1 MGYEVHGMAVDT
13 LINKQG
19 GEILATGVTFE
30 EYLERFAGMHCEL
43 VDGNVIKMSPIHERH
58 DKLVRYGA
66 LLFEAYFAL
75 NPIAEIR
82 QDPFVMSTLPELP
95 KRQPDIQVILKTNSG
110 RLTPTF
116 MDGPADIV
124 IEITSH
130 GTEEVDRGDKF
141 VEYEKG
147 GVQEYWIFDPLRRE
161 SLFYRLNAEGI
172 YMPQPLD
179 ENGNYQTP
187 LLPGLLIHVPT
198 LWKDPLPN
206 FFAVGKAVQEML
218 K

>member
-1 MGYEVHGMAVDT
+1 MALNYVIKPHT
-13 LINKQG
+13 
-19 GEILATGVTFE
+19 GEILATGVSFE
-30 EYLERFAGMHCEL
+30 EYLERFAGQHCEL
-43 VDGNVIKMSPIHERH
+43 VDGYVIKMSPIHERH

-75 NPIAEIR
+75 NPIGEIR
-82 QDPFVMSTLPELP
+82 QDPFVMSTLSDLP

-124 IEITSH
+124 IEITSP
-130 GTEEVDRGDKF
+130 GTEEVDRGNKF

-161 SLFYRLNAEGI
+161 SLFYRLNTDGM

-187 LLPGLLIHVPT
+187 LLPGLLIHIPT
-198 LWKDPLPN
+198 LWKDPLPD
-206 FFAVGKAVQEML
+206 FFAIGKAVQDML

>member
-1 MGYEVHGMAVDT
+1 MALNYVIKPHT
-13 LINKQG
+13 
-19 GEILATGVTFE
+19 GEILATGVSFE
-30 EYLERFAGMHCEL
+30 EYLERFAGVHCEL
-43 VDGNVIKMSPIHERH
+43 VDGYVIKMSPIHERH

-75 NPIAEIR
+75 NPIGEIR
-82 QDPFVMSTLPELP
+82 QDPFVMSTLPDLP
-95 KRQPDIQVILKTNSG
+95 KRQPDIQVILKTNGG

-124 IEITSH
+124 IEITSP

-161 SLFYRLNAEGI
+161 SLFYRLNADGI

-179 ENGNYQTP
+179 EMGNYQTP

>member
-1 MGYEVHGMAVDT
+1 MASNYVIKPHT
-13 LINKQG
+13 

-58 DKLVRYGA
+58 DKLTRYGA
-66 LLFEAYFAL
+66 LLFEAYFAI
-75 NPIAEIR
+75 NPIGEIR

-95 KRQPDIQVILKTNSG
+95 KRQPDIQVILKTNAG
-110 RLTPTF
+110 HLTSTF

-124 IEITSH
+124 IEICSP
-130 GTEEVDRGDKF
+130 GTVEIDRGDKF

-147 GVQEYWIFDPLRRE
+147 GVQEYWIFDSLRRE
-161 SLFYRLNAEGI
+161 ALFYRLSADGT
-172 YMPQPLD
+172 YAPYTVD
-179 ENGNYQTP
+179 SNGNYQTP
-187 LLPGLLIHVPT
+187 LLPGLLVHVPT

-206 FFAVGKAVQEML
+206 FFAIGKAVQDML